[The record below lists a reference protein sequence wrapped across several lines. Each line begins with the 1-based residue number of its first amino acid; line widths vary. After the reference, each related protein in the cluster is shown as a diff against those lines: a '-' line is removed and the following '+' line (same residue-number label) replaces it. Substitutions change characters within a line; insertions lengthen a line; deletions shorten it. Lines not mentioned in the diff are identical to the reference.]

1 MPLYKLSW
9 YGDDDISAAHASL
22 FDGKLETYQNKMHD
36 IMLKNKNLC
45 LLKKSSCFQFISTRL
60 DYNISDF

>member
-36 IMLKNKNLC
+36 IMLKNKNLSF
-45 LLKKSSCFQFISTRL
+45 KKVFLFSIHL
-60 DYNISDF
+60 D

>member
-36 IMLKNKNLC
+36 IMLKNKNLSF
-45 LLKKSSCFQFISTRL
+45 KKVFLFSIHL
-60 DYNISDF
+60 DKTGL